1 MRLPRIAFI
10 ILTTAVTGVL
20 LWLYFSD
27 DGRMRVSLSPAA
39 EERAVA
45 IRPVVVDPAL
55 LENGPTG
62 TLPRIA
68 LDGRM
73 PWRVY
78 RTKLSGDAKPPMI
91 AIVVTNLGLNRK
103 LTKKAIE
110 QLPPAVTLG
119 FSPYAEKLIE
129 QVKAAR
135 LAGHEVLLAVPMEP
149 IGYPVNDPGQQ
160 TLLTTNTEAQNIVLL
175 KWSMARFPGYVGVV
189 PHMGRR
195 FIASRRHLLPIL
207 NEMKRRGLMFLDSSI
222 ASDGGGQGAKLSAVL
237 GLPKASAT
245 GWIDDDPS
253 RISIA
258 ARLNQITVATKK
270 AGLGVALGRLY
281 PVTIEMIIAW
291 MRRLRAE
298 GVTSVPITVVAE
310 AGMKKK

>member
-1 MRLPRIAFI
+1 MPRTIFI
-10 ILTTAVTGVL
+10 LLAAALTGAL
-20 LWLYFSD
+20 LWLYLSG
-27 DGRMRVSLSPAA
+27 DGKLLVSLSPAA
-39 EERAVA
+39 GERTLA

-55 LENGPTG
+55 LENGASG
-62 TLPRIA
+62 TLPRIG

-78 RTKLSGDAKPPMI
+78 RTRLAGNAKPPLL

-110 QLPPAVTLG
+110 ELPPAVTLG
-119 FSPYAEKLIE
+119 FSPYAEGLAK

-135 LAGHEVLLAVPMEP
+135 IAGHEVLLAVPMEP
-149 IGYPVNDPGQQ
+149 IGYPVNDPGER
-160 TLLTTNTEAQNIVLL
+160 TLLTANSTRQNLGLL
-175 KWSMARFPGYVGVV
+175 RESMTRFPGYVGIV

-195 FIASRRHLLPIL
+195 FIASQSHLRPVLAEI
-207 NEMKRRGLMFLDSSI
+207 KRRGLMFLDSTSVS
-222 ASDGGGQGAKLSAVL
+222 AGGGQGAKLSAAL
-237 GLPKASAT
+237 GLPNASAT

-270 AGLGVALGRLY
+270 KGHGVALARLY
-281 PVTIEMIIAW
+281 PVSIEMIIAW

-298 GVTSVPITVVAE
+298 GVTAVPITVVAGIGG
-310 AGMKKK
+310 AKK

>member
-1 MRLPRIAFI
+1 MRLPRIVFI
-10 ILTTAVTGVL
+10 LLTTAVTGAL
-20 LWLYFSD
+20 MWLYLSD
-27 DGRMRVSLSPAA
+27 DGRMLVSLSPAS
-39 EERAVA
+39 EERSVA

-78 RTKLSGDAKPPMI
+78 RTRLSGDAKPPMI
-91 AIVVTNLGLNRK
+91 AIVVTNLGLNAK
-103 LTKKAIE
+103 LTKQAIE
-110 QLPPAVTLG
+110 RLPPAVTLG
-119 FSPYAEKLIE
+119 FSPYAKKLTE

-135 LAGHEVLLAVPMEP
+135 LAGHEILLAVPMEP
-149 IGYPVNDPGQQ
+149 IGYPLNDPGEQ
-160 TLLTTNTEAQNIVLL
+160 TLLTTNSESQNIILL

-207 NEMKRRGLMFLDSSI
+207 GEMKRRGLMFLDSSI
-222 ASDGGGQGAKLSAVL
+222 ASDGGGQGAKLSVVL
-237 GLPKASAT
+237 GLPNVRAT

-270 AGLGVALGRLY
+270 AGLGVAIGRLY
-281 PVTIEMIIAW
+281 PVTIEMIVAW

-298 GVTSVPITVVAE
+298 GVTAVPITVAAE

>member
-1 MRLPRIAFI
+1 MRLPRIIFI
-10 ILTTAVTGVL
+10 VLTTALAGGLVWIYLSG
-20 LWLYFSD
+20 
-27 DGRMRVSLSPAA
+27 DGRMRVSLSPAP
-39 EERAVA
+39 EERALA

-55 LENGPTG
+55 LENGPSG
-62 TLPRIA
+62 ALPRIG

-78 RTKLSGDAKPPMI
+78 RTRLAGNVKPPRI

-110 QLPPAVTLG
+110 TLPPAVTLG
-119 FSPYAEKLIE
+119 FSPYAEQAIE

-135 LAGHEVLLAVPMEP
+135 LAGHEVLLSVPMEP
-149 IGYPVNDPGQQ
+149 IGYPVNDPGEQ
-160 TLLTTNTEAQNIVLL
+160 TLLTSNSAAQNITLL

-195 FIASRRHLLPIL
+195 FIASRRHLLPVLGEI
-207 NEMKRRGLMFLDSSI
+207 KRRGLMFLDSSTA
-222 ASDGGGQGAKLSAVL
+222 ASGGGQGTKLSAVL
-237 GLPKASAT
+237 GLPYASAT

-253 RISIA
+253 RISIS

-270 AGLGVALGRLY
+270 TGLGVAIGRLY
-281 PVTIEMIIAW
+281 PVTIEMIVAW

-298 GVTSVPITVVAE
+298 GVTAVPISVVAE
-310 AGMKKK
+310 AGMKGK

>member
-1 MRLPRIAFI
+1 MRLPTIVFI
-10 ILTTAVTGVL
+10 ILATAVTGALV
-20 LWLYFSD
+20 WLYLSD
-27 DGRMRVSLSPAA
+27 DGRMRVSLSPTS
-39 EERAVA
+39 EERMVA

-62 TLPRIA
+62 TLPRIG

-78 RTKLSGDAKPPMI
+78 RTRLAGDAKPPRI

-103 LTKKAIE
+103 LTKKAID

-119 FSPYAEKLIE
+119 FSPYAERLVE

-149 IGYPVNDPGQQ
+149 IGYPVNDPGEQ
-160 TLLTTNTEAQNIVLL
+160 TLLTSNTGAQNITLL
-175 KWSMARFPGYVGVV
+175 KWSMARFPGYVGIV

-195 FIASRRHLLPIL
+195 FISSRRHLLPVL
-207 NEMKRRGLMFLDSSI
+207 GEMKRRGLMFLDSS
-222 ASDGGGQGAKLSAVL
+222 ATAKGGGQGAKLGAFL
-237 GLPKASAT
+237 GLPNARAT

-270 AGLGVALGRLY
+270 NGLGVALGRLY
-281 PVTIEMIIAW
+281 PVTIEMIVAW

-298 GVTSVPITVVAE
+298 GVTAVPITVAAE

>member
-1 MRLPRIAFI
+1 MRLPRIIFI
-10 ILTTAVTGVL
+10 LLTTAAIGALV
-20 LWLYFSD
+20 WLYLSG
-27 DGRMRVSLSPAA
+27 DGGMRVSLSPTS
-39 EERAVA
+39 EERTVA

-62 TLPRIA
+62 TLPRIG

-78 RTKLSGDAKPPMI
+78 RTRLAGKAKPPRI
-91 AIVVTNLGLNRK
+91 AIVLTNLGLNQK
-103 LTKKAIE
+103 LTKKAIDE
-110 QLPPAVTLG
+110 LPPAVTLG
-119 FSPYAEKLIE
+119 FSPYAERLIE

-135 LAGHEVLLAVPMEP
+135 IAGHEVLLAVPMEP
-149 IGYPVNDPGQQ
+149 IGYPVHDPGEQ
-160 TLLTTNTEAQNIVLL
+160 TLLTTNTESQNITLL
-175 KWSMARFPGYVGVV
+175 KWSMARFPGYVGII

-195 FIASRRHLLPIL
+195 FVASRRHLLPVL
-207 NEMKRRGLMFLDSSI
+207 GEMKRRGLMFLDSS
-222 ASDGGGQGAKLSAVL
+222 AAFSGGGQGTKLSVVL
-237 GLPKASAT
+237 GLPNASAT

-253 RISIA
+253 RISIS

-270 AGLGVALGRLY
+270 TGLGVALGRLY

-298 GVTSVPITVVAE
+298 GVTAVPITVAAE
-310 AGMKKK
+310 AGMKGK

>member
-1 MRLPRIAFI
+1 MRLPRIIFI
-10 ILTTAVTGVL
+10 LLTTAVTGAL
-20 LWLYFSD
+20 IWLYLSD
-27 DGRMRVSLSPAA
+27 DGRMRVSLSPAS

-45 IRPVVVDPAL
+45 IRPVIVDPEL

-78 RTKLSGDAKPPMI
+78 RTKLVGDAKPPRI
-91 AIVVTNLGLNRK
+91 AIVITGLGLNRK
-103 LTKKAIE
+103 LTKLAIE
-110 QLPPAVTLG
+110 RLPPAVTLG
-119 FSPYAEKLIE
+119 FSPYAEKVAE

-149 IGYPVNDPGQQ
+149 IGYPLNDPGEQ
-160 TLLTTNTEAQNIVLL
+160 TLLTTNTPTQNIALL
-175 KWSMARFPGYVGVV
+175 KWSMARFPGYVGVI

-195 FIASRRHLLPIL
+195 FISSRRHLLPVL
-207 NEMKRRGLMFLDSSI
+207 GEMKRRGLMFLDSSA
-222 ASDGGGQGAKLSAVL
+222 ASGGGAQGIKLSAVV
-237 GLPKASAT
+237 GLPLAIAT

-270 AGLGVALGRLY
+270 TGLGVALGRPY
-281 PVTIEMIIAW
+281 PVTIDMITTW

-298 GVTSVPITVVAE
+298 GVSAVPITAAAE